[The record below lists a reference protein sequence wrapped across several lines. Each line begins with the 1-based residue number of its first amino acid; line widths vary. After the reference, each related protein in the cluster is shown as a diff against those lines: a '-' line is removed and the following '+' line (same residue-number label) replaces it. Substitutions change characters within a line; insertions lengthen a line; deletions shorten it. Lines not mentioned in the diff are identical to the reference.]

1 MYTCAAI
8 VSDMRS
14 FPRPCDVCGWHRCQV
29 RLTSPTT
36 CFVQIIATMQ
46 PHLPLPQSLINLGT
60 RKLAGVFLYY
70 LQV

>member
-1 MYTCAAI
+1 M
-8 VSDMRS
+8 
-14 FPRPCDVCGWHRCQV
+14 